1 MKKIKYLLFI
11 LISIQHIFAQ
21 VPSYVPTDGLIAYY
35 PFNGN
40 ANDESGNGND
50 GLVDGATLITDR
62 FGNDNSAYEFDGINN
77 SITVT
82 NQFFDNGYGSYAIN
96 LWFSCN
102 DIDQTMQNIYNTIPH
117 NGEGLTFNH
126 ENSPENMSHWKNSN
140 TSGGSSWDIL
150 AANPFEYS
158 PFLNSTAYM
167 ITVVK
172 SESTYSYYV
181 NGVLDKT
188 TEINLSAQNQFTGM
202 IFGENAYGNESFNG
216 ILDDIGIWN
225 RALTEQEI
233 TNLYN
238 SETNAQVPS
247 YVPTDGLI
255 AYYPFNGNA
264 NDESGNGNDGLVDG
278 ATLITDRF
286 GNDNSAYEFDGIN
299 NSITVT
305 NQFFDNGYGSYA
317 INLWFSCNDIDQ
329 TMQNIY
335 NTIPHNGEGL
345 TFNHENSPENMSHWK
360 NSNTSGGSSWDIL
373 AANPF
378 EYSPFLNSTAYMI
391 TVVKSESTYSYYVN
405 GVLDKTTEINL
416 SAQNQ
421 FTGMIFGENAYGN
434 ESFNGILDDIG
445 IWNRALT
452 EQEITNL
459 YNSETNAQ
467 VPSYVP
473 TDGLIGYY
481 PFNGNANDESGN
493 GNDGAVDGAT
503 LITDRFGNDNSAYS
517 FDGINDFI
525 QAPNYSSNSSFTVSC
540 WVNMTTYNLNS
551 LGAND
556 MIFVLNHSGEN
567 NLSRSFMIGYRN
579 FGNEY
584 GSSSYIFDNTGG
596 VGGYI
601 SYLTNQTPPSGNI
614 WHHFV
619 SVFENGTYVKMYL
632 DGELIN
638 NNTENVPTQ
647 TNMPSLPIFFGKG
660 VATQVD
666 YLQGELD
673 DIGLWNRALTEQEIT
688 NLYNSETLSI
698 DDQNLTNILIYPNPV
713 VNKLF
718 IQGLTGPI
726 KVTVYNILGELVLS
740 KTTSSEINVGNLQ
753 RGIYIV
759 EIINEQKT
767 TVKKFIKN

>member
-77 SITVT
+77 SITIT

-238 SETNAQVPS
+238 SET
-247 YVPTDGLI
+247 
-255 AYYPFNGNA
+255 
-264 NDESGNGNDGLVDG
+264 
-278 ATLITDRF
+278 
-286 GNDNSAYEFDGIN
+286 
-299 NSITVT
+299 
-305 NQFFDNGYGSYA
+305 
-317 INLWFSCNDIDQ
+317 
-329 TMQNIY
+329 
-335 NTIPHNGEGL
+335 
-345 TFNHENSPENMSHWK
+345 
-360 NSNTSGGSSWDIL
+360 
-373 AANPF
+373 
-378 EYSPFLNSTAYMI
+378 
-391 TVVKSESTYSYYVN
+391 
-405 GVLDKTTEINL
+405 
-416 SAQNQ
+416 
-421 FTGMIFGENAYGN
+421 
-434 ESFNGILDDIG
+434 
-445 IWNRALT
+445 
-452 EQEITNL
+452 
-459 YNSETNAQ
+459 
-467 VPSYVP
+467 
-473 TDGLIGYY
+473 
-481 PFNGNANDESGN
+481 
-493 GNDGAVDGAT
+493 
-503 LITDRFGNDNSAYS
+503 
-517 FDGINDFI
+517 
-525 QAPNYSSNSSFTVSC
+525 
-540 WVNMTTYNLNS
+540 
-551 LGAND
+551 
-556 MIFVLNHSGEN
+556 
-567 NLSRSFMIGYRN
+567 
-579 FGNEY
+579 
-584 GSSSYIFDNTGG
+584 
-596 VGGYI
+596 
-601 SYLTNQTPPSGNI
+601 
-614 WHHFV
+614 
-619 SVFENGTYVKMYL
+619 
-632 DGELIN
+632 
-638 NNTENVPTQ
+638 
-647 TNMPSLPIFFGKG
+647 
-660 VATQVD
+660 
-666 YLQGELD
+666 
-673 DIGLWNRALTEQEIT
+673 
-688 NLYNSETLSI
+688 LSI